1 MRPAYP
7 QHNLF
12 RVAKGLESC
21 QMPSEMSKDFRVAS
35 RFVLMGIRG
44 LLTGVLYGKKAR
56 KMIESLRSIQLSLP
70 APYHPAY
77 PQPPLMGPK
86 NHQSFTSQHP

>member
-21 QMPSEMSKDFRVAS
+21 QMPSEMSKVFRVAS
-35 RFVLMGIRG
+35 RFVLMGIWS
-44 LLTGVLYGKKAR
+44 LLAGVLYGKNTKV
-56 KMIESLRSIQLSLP
+56 IEE
-70 APYHPAY
+70 
-77 PQPPLMGPK
+77 
-86 NHQSFTSQHP
+86 